1 MLSFLII
8 FFVRIDRI
16 FQYKTTKKDCVARIR
31 SCLEAAFQPEALEIT
46 DDTASHEGHAGA
58 QEGKGH
64 YKIRIISGSF
74 SGMRP
79 IDRHRLVFDA
89 LGEMMETDIH
99 AISVTALPTTSATY

>member
-1 MLSFLII
+1 MNN
-8 FFVRIDRI
+8 
-16 FQYKTTKKDCVARIR
+16 KTTSKDCVARIR
-31 SCLEAAFQPEALEIT
+31 SCLEVAFQPETLEIT

-99 AISVTALPTTSATY
+99 AVSITALPTISTIY

>member
-1 MLSFLII
+1 MSK
-8 FFVRIDRI
+8 
-16 FQYKTTKKDCVARIR
+16 KTTKKDCVFRIR
-31 SCLEAAFQPEALEIT
+31 TCLEVAFQPEILEIT
-46 DDTASHEGHAGA
+46 DDTALHEGHAGA

-99 AISVTALPTTSATY
+99 AVNVTALPTTSTTY

>member
-1 MLSFLII
+1 
-8 FFVRIDRI
+8 VNN
-16 FQYKTTKKDCVARIR
+16 KTTKKDCVARIR
-31 SCLEAAFQPEALEIT
+31 SCLEVAFQPETLEIT
-46 DDTASHEGHAGA
+46 DDTASHEGHVGA

-99 AISVTALPTTSATY
+99 AVSITALPIISTIY